1 MPWGRIF
8 SKKRV
13 GGGGQPFTFFWVSRV
28 FIYIDIPVSHSVT
41 PMGNVT
47 KYLQKLGM
55 GVYDNEN
62 QPGVSKKNNP
72 NLGKQRFSTHQL
84 EVKYAVG

>member
-1 MPWGRIF
+1 MHGII
-8 SKKRV
+8 V
-13 GGGGQPFTFFWVSRV
+13 QGVTV
-28 FIYIDIPVSHSVT
+28 IIIPVPRSVT

-55 GVYDNEN
+55 GVYNNEN

-72 NLGKQRFSTHQL
+72 NMGKPRFSTHRL
-84 EVKYAVG
+84 EVNYAVGKQILLQ